1 MKIAIRPNYT
11 YFDEE
16 KFQFCIEHILNTTYK
31 SGAKSEE
38 APNNTDCITAVRWI
52 LGQSSD
58 FLLPRGYIGDFP
70 KMLEANSQKI
80 PISDIRVGDLVFF
93 ERMSFTHKKYMI
105 SHIGIMVSGS
115 NFFHSSLHFGG
126 GKISSLADFDYKNSI
141 LDESFLAIARDPRHY
156 D

>member
-16 KFQFCIEHILNTTYK
+16 KFRFCVEYILNTNYK
-31 SGAKSEE
+31 SWAKSEE
-38 APNNTDCITAVRWI
+38 APNNTDCITAIRW
-52 LGQSSD
+52 LLRQSSD
-58 FLLPRGYIGDFP
+58 FLLPRGYIWDFP
-70 KMLEANSQKI
+70 KILEANSQKI

-105 SHIGIMVSGS
+105 SHIGIMVSWS
-115 NFFHSSLHFGG
+115 NFFHSSLHFWW